1 MAFFYLRLGKARGG
15 DCISVKLPLFTI
27 KWGKQYCVRYMC
39 PVYMCPV
46 YMCPVYM
53 CPVYVSGIYV
63 WYMCPVYVSGIY
75 VSCIIPAVYI
85 PYKYKADN

>member
-1 MAFFYLRLGKARGG
+1 MAFLYLRLGKARGG

-27 KWGKQYCVRYMC
+27 KWGKQYCVR
-39 PVYMCPV
+39 YMCPV